1 MVIGICDDDICILKE
16 LKTKVEEW
24 IKINKYDVH
33 VIVFNSPSELLK
45 FNDEINILF
54 LDVEMPDMDGFTVA
68 ENIRRKYPKMKI
80 LFLTSHKE
88 MIQQAFKV
96 QAFRYFYKP
105 IDLKEINE
113 GLNDAFLQLKKEN
126 GIMVSGRFIRYS
138 DIVYV
143 ESIGDESVLHL
154 INEELVTG
162 ITLKQWMKKLGDD
175 FFQCHKSFIV
185 SLGAIKAVKDGE
197 VAFTNSKKTIPVSIR
212 KKTPLKNAYYDYIK
226 RYANIM

>member
-212 KKTPLKNAYYDYIK
+212 KKTPLKNDYYDYIK